1 MLYNTCPI
9 YYHIYLFQFNLVQ
22 GDTVPV
28 LTPAVPA
35 SFRFQTA
42 RVSYSARPA
51 QPGIRARAPA
61 RCLSTPPFSRVRDL
75 LREA

>member
-1 MLYNTCPI
+1 MLINTGPI
-9 YYHIYLFQFNLVQ
+9 YNHIYLFQFNLVQ

-51 QPGIRARAPA
+51 QPGIRAPA
-61 RCLSTPPFSRVRDL
+61 RSLSTPPFSRVRDL